1 MTENE
6 AIARMRYR
14 INTATD
20 IAGKGSDSKAY
31 EDMEM
36 AIKALEEVQQ
46 YRAISTVKECQ
57 EAVKV
62 KDIIKEIVNQ
72 QLIAGKD
79 SYKAGYDCFYK
90 IVKVIQNRDRL

>member
-6 AIARMRYR
+6 AIARMKYR
-14 INTATD
+14 IDTATD
-20 IAGKGSDSKAY
+20 IAGKGSDGKAY

-36 AIKALEEVQQ
+36 AIKALQEIQQ
-46 YRAISTVKECQ
+46 YRAIGTVNECR

-62 KDIIKEIVNQ
+62 KDKIEEIANQ

-79 SYKAGYDCFYK
+79 SYKECYDCFYK
-90 IVKVIQNRDRL
+90 IVKAIQNSHIL